1 MAQVELVEPGDH
13 ADPGVIA
20 TADEVDRARSAVRD
34 TVRGGLEWVRHHRV
48 LAGAVVVA
56 LVVATAVPVARS
68 AHAARERA
76 TALAALPTV
85 VAPMQDP
92 PSVAWTSRSAPGDY
106 VLGIPDRAWI
116 RDDVLILWDQSENL
130 RQSLRALDADT
141 GDQLWR
147 TSLTTAPNLGDP
159 PYLSVD
165 DPTTCSAPGDTVV
178 VCLVPEAWMLGT
190 GGDGNATLVVP
201 TALRL
206 RTFDAATGAVVR
218 DEAVADHSS
227 VVALGGD
234 VVIAQTA
241 SLVRGQVE
249 PVAHRSDHRG
259 GTLERHHPARS
270 WLRRDGVRGR
280 PAVRS
285 PDRCRVA
292 RHDAP
297 VHGRRHRIG
306 GLRHRPRL
314 ATARAQPDI
323 RCRLLRAARPRHR
336 VALRDSGVLLPVDRP
351 GRRLGARPGGAP
363 ERRRPARPRRH
374 ERDGVDQSHAD
385 VEREVEDA
393 HRRRQARVARRRHP
407 RGARPAER
415 SPGVARPDGR
425 AGWPGSGHR
434 RSPPD
439 RPRRRPG
446 PDHPGRLRPARRP
459 ARLDGG
465 GALGSRGDRGGR
477 SPTVRRAAPPGS
489 SPSHRVARGRS
500 STRAGPRSVRRPPTA
515 RGRR

>member
-1 MAQVELVEPGDH
+1 MAHRGDMAQVELVEPGDH

-241 SLVRGQVE
+241 SLVADRSSLSRIDPTTGAERWSATILRDPGSVGTAFAAVRLFGARIAVGWLGTTHLFTADGTASVDYDTDHVWRQRGHSLTSGVDSSVLLDLDTGWRFETQESFFPWIAPDDGSE
-249 PVAHRSDHRG
+249 PDLVVLQNDDGLRALDVTSGTAWTSPTPTSTAGSRMLIADGRLASLVD
-259 GTLERHHPARS
+259 GTLEVRDLRSGVQAWQVRTDGRGAEDLVTDGRHLIVLGGDPVRTTLDAYD
-270 WLRRDGVRGR
+270 LRDGRRAWTVEAPSGLEAIA
-280 PAVRS
+280 AVDHRLFGVS
-285 PDRCRVA
+285 SAGIVA
-292 RHDAP
+292 F
-297 VHGRRHRIG
+297 
-306 GLRHRPRL
+306 
-314 ATARAQPDI
+314 T
-323 RCRLLRAARPRHR
+323 
-336 VALRDSGVLLPVDRP
+336 
-351 GRRLGARPGGAP
+351 PGG
-363 ERRRPARPRRH
+363 
-374 ERDGVDQSHAD
+374 
-385 VEREVEDA
+385 
-393 HRRRQARVARRRHP
+393 
-407 RGARPAER
+407 
-415 SPGVARPDGR
+415 
-425 AGWPGSGHR
+425 
-434 RSPPD
+434 
-439 RPRRRPG
+439 
-446 PDHPGRLRPARRP
+446 
-459 ARLDGG
+459 
-465 GALGSRGDRGGR
+465 
-477 SPTVRRAAPPGS
+477 
-489 SPSHRVARGRS
+489 
-500 STRAGPRSVRRPPTA
+500 
-515 RGRR
+515 